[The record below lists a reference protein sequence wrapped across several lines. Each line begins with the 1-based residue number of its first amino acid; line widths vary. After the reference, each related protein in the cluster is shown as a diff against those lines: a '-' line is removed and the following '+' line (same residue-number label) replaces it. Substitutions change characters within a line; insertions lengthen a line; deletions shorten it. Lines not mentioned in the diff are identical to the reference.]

1 MTIENIDSSNPLPL
15 YFQVYQSLL
24 ERMQRGEFPP
34 GSFLPP
40 ERQLTE
46 DYGVSRITIIKALDK
61 LAREQH
67 IKRQQG
73 RGTIVTD
80 PAERASTEVV
90 QKQRRSIAFI
100 CHVLDHP
107 YLLQILMGIART
119 SAAHQYNL
127 QVISSYDT
135 GNEEVQHIKEAIA
148 RHVDGIIVFPHH
160 GYYNASLYREL
171 QQQHFP
177 LVMVD
182 RYYPQ
187 IDTDCVIFDDE
198 IAGYELAK
206 QLLQRGRRRIAVI
219 SYFEVE
225 ATSVNHRLS
234 GYRRALQ
241 QWGLPYH
248 DDLIWLDVYPS
259 FHRSDE
265 LPYDTSARERLR
277 KYVARYKPDAL
288 LTLND
293 DVLERV
299 IYDLLILRDTSLSV
313 SAAEQKPRSSLN
325 WMGEIATFSHKPPA
339 PYTPYHALSAVH
351 SGEMLGA
358 EATRL
363 VIARINH
370 TLGEERQV
378 IKVPMNVVTS
388 ETLGSTRTAEL
399 SVFPEN
405 V

>member
-1 MTIENIDSSNPLPL
+1 MPTENVDSSNPLPL
-15 YFQVYQSLL
+15 YFQVYKSLL
-24 ERMQRGEFPP
+24 ERIQRGEFPP

-40 ERQLTE
+40 ERRLTE
-46 DYGVSRITIIKALDK
+46 DYGVSRITIIKALDE
-61 LAREQH
+61 LAREQY

-80 PAERASTEVV
+80 PTERTSTEVV

-107 YLLQILMGIART
+107 YLFQILMGIART
-119 SAAHQYNL
+119 AARQQYNL

-135 GNEEVQHIKEAIA
+135 GDEEVRHIREAIA
-148 RHVDGIIVFPHH
+148 RNVDGIIIFPHQ
-160 GYYNASLYREL
+160 GYHNASLYREL

-206 QLLQRGRRRIAVI
+206 YLLQRGRRRIAVI

-265 LPYDTSARERLR
+265 LSQDTSARERLR
-277 KYVARYKPDAL
+277 KYVARFKPDAL

-313 SAAEQKPRSSLN
+313 STAEQKPRSSLN
-325 WMGEIATFSHKPPA
+325 WMGEIATFSHKSPA
-339 PYTPYHALSAVH
+339 PYTPYHALSAIH

-388 ETLGSTRTAEL
+388 ETLGSTRTTEL
-399 SVFPEN
+399 SVFPESA
-405 V
+405 